1 MTDIYADDPNQHDA
15 PILMEDLFIKYFEN
29 RLTPGER
36 EEFLKKVMADPELKR
51 QLTEYKTARA
61 LAALCP
67 QEGDREE
74 GQIHYQQ
81 FIDSIHTE
89 EHTAPKLMHGLRSWI
104 YGLKRYAA
112 VIIACMLAT
121 WWVTSMIDH
130 SNAESMALQVLTVPA
145 GQRAHLVLPDGSTVW
160 VNAGST
166 ISYPSTFGDER
177 RIRLS
182 GEAFFDVAKNEKK
195 PFIVSA
201 EGSDIHAL
209 GTEFNVFAYKNSP
222 LVVSL
227 MQGSVRV
234 YKSDDETKGV
244 TLAPGQQVTALAS
257 GYKVGQIAQDP
268 VMWRS
273 GIYAFE
279 NVPLSEIVSK
289 IELYYDIKVII
300 DDPALLNQRY
310 TGKFRQRDGAAEVF
324 RLIQKTH
331 PFEFS
336 HDIVKNEIVV
346 TKTR

>member
-1 MTDIYADDPNQHDA
+1 
-15 PILMEDLFIKYFEN
+15 MEELFIKYFEN
-29 RLTPGER
+29 RLTPDER

-51 QLTEYKTARA
+51 QMAEYKNARA

-67 QEGDREE
+67 QEGDLEE
-74 GQIHYQQ
+74 GQIHYRQ
-81 FIDSIHTE
+81 FIDSIHSE
-89 EHTAPKLMHGLRSWI
+89 EHASPKLMQGLKSWV

-121 WWVTSMIDH
+121 WWVTTVIDN
-130 SNAESMALQVLTVPA
+130 SDADSMALQVLTVPA
-145 GQRAHLVLPDGSTVW
+145 GQRAHLVLPDGSAVW

-177 RIRLS
+177 RITLS

-195 PFIVSA
+195 PFIVA
-201 EGSDIHAL
+201 AGGSDIKAL
-209 GTEFNVFAYKNSP
+209 GTEFNVFAYKNRP

-234 YKSDDETKGV
+234 CDADDQAKGV
-244 TLAPGQQVTALAS
+244 TLAPGQQVTSIAA

-273 GIYAFE
+273 GIYAFD
-279 NVPLSEIVSK
+279 NVPMSEIVSK
-289 IELYYDIKVII
+289 IELYYDIKVNI
-300 DDPALLNQRY
+300 DDPELMNKRY
-310 TGKFRQRDGAAEVF
+310 TGKFRQRDGASEVF

-331 PFEFS
+331 PFEFY
-336 HDIVKNEIVV
+336 HDIVKNEITV